1 MTLKKYQQG
10 NNQGRGEN
18 IVITWEMYMPGIQ
31 KYYFAAYELEVG
43 YVGLK

>member
-1 MTLKKYQQG
+1 MTLKKYQQRDNEG
-10 NNQGRGEN
+10 GGEN
-18 IVITWEMYMPGIQ
+18 IMITWEMYMPRIQ